1 MLVKDLESRLFARF
15 PLSDAEPW
23 DHVGLSVGDPE
34 AQVAGVA
41 CALDPTPAHVEEAAA
56 RGANVLI
63 THHPVYLKAPD
74 TFSPAPGAS
83 TPMAAATSAR
93 RSATTGLLYSMA
105 TGSSMAQ
112 ATPCGVS

>member
-56 RGANVLI
+56 RGILLQLRRKPASRDA
-63 THHPVYLKAPD
+63 KAKK
-74 TFSPAPGAS
+74 
-83 TPMAAATSAR
+83 
-93 RSATTGLLYSMA
+93 TG
-105 TGSSMAQ
+105 GGN
-112 ATPCGVS
+112 P